1 MSLCPNIQPTAAASP
16 CAMNTNCCQINPQC
30 LPNVDIFP
38 CSTSMGARVEI
49 SAPLCFTT
57 PIVYTPEMETL
68 FSSGGIIYARKSGR
82 KKEKV
87 SDFKALFSIEGNT
100 WIAENLGTLLETL
113 KDIGENIDVNPHNEI
128 LVRKTGEL
136 FVRQKRGRKK
146 RAQQRNH
153 NQQWTVQTSDEDE

>member
-1 MSLCPNIQPTAAASP
+1 M
-16 CAMNTNCCQINPQC
+16 
-30 LPNVDIFP
+30 
-38 CSTSMGARVEI
+38 
-49 SAPLCFTT
+49 
-57 PIVYTPEMETL
+57 
-68 FSSGGIIYARKSGR
+68 
-82 KKEKV
+82 
-87 SDFKALFSIEGNT
+87 FSIEGNT

-113 KDIGENIDVNPHNEI
+113 KDIGEHIDVNPHNEI

>member
-1 MSLCPNIQPTAAASP
+1 MSTYFRVQHRWELELKSQHRFVLQHRLFIRPKWKLFFHQVELF
-16 CAMNTNCCQINPQC
+16 MQENP
-30 LPNVDIFP
+30 
-38 CSTSMGARVEI
+38 VE
-49 SAPLCFTT
+49 
-57 PIVYTPEMETL
+57 
-68 FSSGGIIYARKSGR
+68 
-82 KKEKV
+82 KEKV

-113 KDIGENIDVNPHNEI
+113 KDIGENIDANPHNEI